1 MFGGGGEWDTAR
13 ATARAGRTADMAMAI
28 ERWKILSR
36 TDAGDFSSYAGF
48 ILSNPG
54 FPSEEKL
61 RRNAEKTL
69 DRESIDSSRLVAF
82 FDRKP
87 PLTNAALARYALALS
102 AMGRSEAKAKG
113 LSAWRGGSMGDASE
127 AAIAGWLASV

>member
-13 ATARAGRTADMAMAI
+13 TTARAGRTADMAMAI

-61 RRNAEKTL
+61 RRNAEKAL

-87 PLTNAALARYALALS
+87 PLSNAALARYALALS
-102 AMGRSEAKAKG
+102 EWVEAKRRRKG
-113 LSAWRGGSMGDASE
+113 SAPG
-127 AAIAGWLASV
+127 AAGR